1 MANKRE
7 DIPARPAVVVVGAF
21 DQGVLDEARRMF
33 DLAVI
38 TAKALGGEEGSHVLS
53 SAVGMLA
60 PGDLVVDESLLERA
74 PNLSVVSLRSVG
86 YDKVDLAACRRRGVA
101 VYNTPGVLDAAVAE
115 LVILLMLAVAR
126 RLPANMAAACGGW
139 YETGTRP
146 PLGLD
151 IRGRTLGIVGMGRIG
166 RMVGTIAHQGFGMNV
181 LYHSRTR
188 HDDVGFATWVER
200 DDLFR
205 RADVISLHVP
215 LTPDTRH
222 VVGVRELRLMGPQA
236 ILINTSR
243 GAVVDE
249 AALVEAL
256 RNGEIAGAGLD
267 VVENEPLPPDHPLTT
282 LPNVV
287 LTPHIGSATTAT
299 RAAMA
304 RLSLQNLQMALAGTA
319 SPHRVM

>member
-1 MANKRE
+1 MTNRRE
-7 DIPARPAVVVVGAF
+7 DSSARPPVVVVGTF
-21 DQGVLDEARRMF
+21 DEGVLDEARRLF
-33 DLAVI
+33 DLAVV
-38 TAKALGGEEGSHVLS
+38 TAAALGGEEGSRLLA
-53 SAVGMLA
+53 SAVGLLA

-74 PNLSVVSLRSVG
+74 PNLSVVSLRSAG
-86 YDKVDLAACRRRGVA
+86 YDKVDLAACRQRGVA
-101 VYNTPGVLDAAVAE
+101 VYHTPGVLDAAVAE
-115 LVILLMLAVAR
+115 LAILLMLAVAR
-126 RLPANMAAACGGW
+126 RLPANMAAARGGW

-151 IRGRTLGIVGMGRIG
+151 IRGRTLGILGMGGIG

-181 LYHSRTR
+181 LYHSRSR
-188 HDDVGFATWVER
+188 HDEVGFATWVER

-205 RADVISLHVP
+205 RADVISVHVP
-215 LTPDTRH
+215 LTPQTRH
-222 VVGVRELRLMGPQA
+222 MIGARELRLMGPQA
-236 ILINTSR
+236 ILVNTSR

-249 AALVEAL
+249 AALVEVL

-304 RLSLQNLQMALAGTA
+304 RLSVQNLRMALAGTPGPYRIA
-319 SPHRVM
+319 